1 MATQAQIDAN
11 RRNAQASTGPKTE
24 AGKANSSRNAT
35 RFGLFSTH
43 NCVLPGEEE
52 IYDHLCHSLWDE
64 LAPVGTIEEVT
75 AAEYVRAIW
84 LLRRCAVAAE
94 SLGMYV
100 TRQCNEDNRRTGKNR
115 KPVGPMLADDCLRN
129 EAAIARARAQADN
142 SRRRAKA
149 DLDKLQ
155 AERRARTPELQTEAA
170 KPEPVPA
177 PVAEALEEKAPIT
190 EPSQPAC
197 GSTPQFA
204 ECCGADGPLEPSL
217 DRAA

>member
-11 RRNAQASTGPKTE
+11 RRNAQASTGPKTD

-35 RFGLFSTH
+35 RFGLFAA
-43 NCVLPGEEE
+43 NNRVPPGEEE
-52 IYDHLCHSLWDE
+52 IYLRLCHSLWDE
-64 LAPVGTIEEVT
+64 LAPVGALEEVA

-94 SLGMYV
+94 TLGMYMAG
-100 TRQCNEDNRRTGKNR
+100 QCNEVD
-115 KPVGPMLADDCLRN
+115 PMLADDCLRN
-129 EAAIARARAQADN
+129 EAAIARARALADN

-170 KPEPVPA
+170 RPA
-177 PVAEALEEKAPIT
+177 PVP
-190 EPSQPAC
+190 
-197 GSTPQFA
+197 
-204 ECCGADGPLEPSL
+204 EPSL